1 MRVLIINSSPR
12 RDGNI
17 SGMLTHAAAVA
28 KDAGAECDVI
38 SLYDR
43 DIRPCRGC
51 MACRSALACPIH
63 DDMASI
69 AKAIKSADRIIIGA
83 PCYWANMPGV
93 LKNMFDRLVYIFI
106 ADGKHGL
113 PRPLLKGRRALVIAT
128 ATTPMPF
135 ARLFG
140 QTSGTVKSIGR
151 ILKMGG
157 IKLIPSL
164 QIGGTRRRDITE
176 RDLRHVGRAVGRLL
190 K

>member
-69 AKAIKSADRIIIGA
+69 AEAIKSADRIIIGA
-83 PCYWANMPGV
+83 PCYWASMPGV

-135 ARLFG
+135 AR
-140 QTSGTVKSIGR
+140 
-151 ILKMGG
+151 
-157 IKLIPSL
+157 
-164 QIGGTRRRDITE
+164 
-176 RDLRHVGRAVGRLL
+176 
-190 K
+190 